1 LKNNSPF
8 GRFLQQ
14 QVAQGQPVGQGQL
27 FGAGIGV
34 EAELSQ
40 SCCNRFSLHQASQ
53 GIDELLAT
61 GGEPLSKEVVKP
73 AGIPDGGGG
82 GAGGEANHGRFHL
95 GGGLE
100 SGGGHP
106 ADQLAIGQILRP
118 QAQSTIGFAAGAGLQ
133 ALGQLFLHQKDNA
146 LELPNRLGRGSQ
158 YLFQDGSGEVVGNVG
173 HQQARLRGQRQ
184 AKKIPFHQVEAGLVG
199 EALSQQPAQIP
210 VDLHRHHL
218 DTLGQQSP
226 RQLAG
231 AGADL
236 QHPSGIR
243 PSLQIIQLGS
253 PHNRLVNS
261 GILEPM
267 LTKPFTRIGHGG
279 MFAQCCAATERYPER
294 LKEKW
299 PGGSSL
305 D

>member
-1 LKNNSPF
+1 VQKNSEDFEIHPTELPSLTLPWFLLLLRNNSPF

-14 QVAQGQPVGQGQL
+14 QIAQGQPVGQIQL
-27 FGAGIGV
+27 FGASIGV

-53 GIDELLAT
+53 GIDELLAA

-82 GAGGEANHGRFHL
+82 GAGGEANHSRFHL

-146 LELPNRLGRGSQ
+146 LELPNRLGRGSEH
-158 YLFQDGSGEVVGNVG
+158 LFQNGAGQVVGDIG
-173 HQQARLRGQRQ
+173 HQQAGLRRQRQ
-184 AKKIPFHQVEAGLVG
+184 AEKISLQQVKTGLAGEPFL
-199 EALSQQPAQIP
+199 QQSAQIP

-218 DTLGQQSP
+218 GALGQQSP

-243 PSLQIIQLGS
+243 VSL
-253 PHNRLVNS
+253 
-261 GILEPM
+261 
-267 LTKPFTRIGHGG
+267 
-279 MFAQCCAATERYPER
+279 Y
-294 LKEKW
+294 
-299 PGGSSL
+299 
-305 D
+305 